1 MLNLIA
7 LTQKLIAGIRENSD
21 FPSPPVSSSD
31 LQNRLDAFIGLCDA
45 QTATQAAAEQATAAK
60 SISREELAA
69 EVKADL
75 RYAEYAA
82 AGDDA
87 KLTMLGWGARSPHTP
102 ISAPGQPFKFQ
113 MARSGLGEAKATWK
127 RPVDGG
133 PAACYLLKM
142 RVSGGDGGS
151 WVSAGTFFGAE
162 AELTNLERGKE
173 LEFHV
178 VALNKAGES
187 LPSNSVTVV
196 L

>member
-1 MLNLIA
+1 
-7 LTQKLIAGIRENSD
+7 
-21 FPSPPVSSSD
+21 
-31 LQNRLDAFIGLCDA
+31 LDAFIGLCDA

-60 SISREELAA
+60 SIGREELAA

-151 WVSAGTFFGAE
+151 
-162 AELTNLERGKE
+162 
-173 LEFHV
+173 
-178 VALNKAGES
+178 
-187 LPSNSVTVV
+187 
-196 L
+196 